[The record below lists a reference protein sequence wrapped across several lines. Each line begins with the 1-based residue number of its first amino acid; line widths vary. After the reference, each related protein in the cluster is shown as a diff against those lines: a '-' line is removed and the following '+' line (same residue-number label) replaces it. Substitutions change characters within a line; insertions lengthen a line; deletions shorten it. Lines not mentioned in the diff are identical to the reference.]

1 MLTIASINRAVDFL
15 TSDQHFGHERMAG
28 VFGREYEGRV
38 EEMNAMMIERWNSM
52 ISPGDTVLHL
62 GDFAMG
68 TRAETLPI
76 AGRLNGRILLM
87 PGNHDSISLLQD
99 PDYAERQRPLY
110 EEAFELILPETGDRL
125 RTSAGNEALLSH
137 YPFSFVDPHASQEM
151 LALMPVDDGRSLLVH
166 GHTHEPEM
174 VRGRQFHVGVDAH
187 DFYPVR
193 ASLVEKWIDANS
205 HPGFISDAYAG
216 E

>member
-1 MLTIASINRAVDFL
+1 MLTIVSINRPVDFL

-28 VFGREYEGRV
+28 VFGRKFEGRLA
-38 EEMNAMMIERWNSM
+38 EMNAMMIERWNAVVK
-52 ISPGDTVLHL
+52 PGDTVFHL

-68 TRAETLPI
+68 IRAENLPI
-76 AGRLNGRILLM
+76 ARHLNGTILLM

-99 PDYAERQRPLY
+99 PDYAQRQRLLY
-110 EEAFELILPETGDRL
+110 EEAFDLILPETGDRL
-125 RTSAGNEALLSH
+125 VTSAGNEALVSH
-137 YPFSFVDPHASQEM
+137 YPFSFVDPHASREM
-151 LALMPVDDGRSLLVH
+151 LALMPVDDGRTLLVH

-174 VRGRQFHVGVDAH
+174 IRGRQFHVGVDAH

-205 HPGFISDAYAG
+205 
-216 E
+216 